1 MVLGMKSAIK
11 SNIWTTIYPEKSIDI
26 FKGKKRENIVDLLG
40 TIAIIGNATTTN
52 ITKFI
57 HSQRF
62 TNSSKDTPVAFPYDS
77 DEIKET
83 HLRLRYHEYLRN
95 NFNRLLTGRLKYT
108 HIRKKTKEEKEPK
121 KYLNPVDLGY
131 IIITGKPENTKG
143 KFIPKYFL
151 TLKGF
156 FLVAGYEFNQ
166 SELKSVIENAS
177 KVSIFFCF
185 IKTVMD
191 KSSLDFVNEI
201 FIKPLRPVLVRS
213 DIFQG
218 HDMDFYFSNFAD
230 AISRSLSE
238 KMKTIDKIRQK
249 NIDNKPVSY
258 FYNKITDDYRKLYP
272 HRDTKD
278 LIRFK
283 IDDEKS
289 DIDDLI
295 SHFRK
300 EGIESLMDNV
310 FYCDIKKEDWYES
323 IIEHFYT
330 DQELKF
336 PFLDFAYD
344 AERYLVDKVMQN
356 IQFTYYP
363 LLGKSIPKNPRK
375 RLLRSKSWKRHQ
387 KFKKSNGTFS
397 DRS

>member
-1 MVLGMKSAIK
+1 LD
-11 SNIWTTIYPEKSIDI
+11 NDSIDI
-26 FKGKKRENIVDLLG
+26 FKGGKQGNNVNLLG
-40 TIAIIGNATTTN
+40 ALAINGNSKTTDIA
-52 ITKFI
+52 KFI
-57 HSQRF
+57 YANKFHK
-62 TNSSKDTPVAFPYDS
+62 SSDDDSVFPWDTS
-77 DEIKET
+77 DMALNE
-83 HLRLRYHEYLRN
+83 
-95 NFNRLLTGRLKYT
+95 
-108 HIRKKTKEEKEPK
+108 IRKTYLEKLTNRFNLLLIGRQKLSHSGK
-121 KYLNPVDLGY
+121 KILDDNGNFKRYPNPIDFGY
-131 IIITGKPENTKG
+131 VIITGKPENTKG

-156 FLVAGYEFNQ
+156 FLVVGYKFNQ
-166 SELKSVIENAS
+166 SELISVIENAS
-177 KVSIFFCF
+177 KVSVFFCF

-201 FIKPLRPVLVRS
+201 FIKPLRPVLIRS

-218 HDMDFYFSNFAD
+218 HDMEFYFSNFAD

-249 NIDNKPVSY
+249 NIDDKPVSY

-289 DIDDLI
+289 DTDDLI

-310 FYCDIKKEDWYES
+310 FYSTIKKKDWYES
-323 IIEHFYT
+323 ITEHFYT
-330 DQELKF
+330 YPELKSS
-336 PFLDFAYD
+336 FLDFGYD
-344 AERYLVDKVMQN
+344 NERYLVDKVMQN
-356 IQFTYYP
+356 ILFTYYS
-363 LLGKSIPKNPRK
+363 LLGISVPKK
-375 RLLRSKSWKRHQ
+375 RHRLPRSKSWKRHQ
-387 KFKKSNGTFS
+387 KFKKSTETFS
-397 DRS
+397 

>member
-1 MVLGMKSAIK
+1 MKSVIK

-26 FKGKKRENIVDLLG
+26 FKGKRRENIVDLLG
-40 TIAIIGNATTTN
+40 TIAIIGNGTTTD
-52 ITKFI
+52 IEKFI
-57 HSQRF
+57 YSQRF
-62 TNSSKDTPVAFPYDS
+62 TNSSKDTLVVFPPDS
-77 DEIKET
+77 DESKET
-83 HLRLRYHEYLRN
+83 HLRLGYHEYLRN
-95 NFNRLLTGRLKYT
+95 IFNRLLTGRLKYT
-108 HIRKKTKEEKEPK
+108 HIEEKTKEEKEPK
-121 KYLNPVDLGY
+121 RYPNPIDLGY
-131 IIITGKPENTKG
+131 VIITGKPKNTKG

-166 SELKSVIENAS
+166 SELSSVIENAS
-177 KVSIFFCF
+177 KVSVFFCF

-201 FIKPLRPVLVRS
+201 FIKPLRHVLIRS

-218 HDMDFYFSNFAD
+218 HDMEFYFSNFAD

-249 NIDNKPVSY
+249 NIDDKPVSY

-272 HRDTKD
+272 NRDTKD

-289 DIDDLI
+289 DTDDLI

-300 EGIESLMDNV
+300 ERIESLMDNV
-310 FYCDIKKEDWYES
+310 FYSTIKKEDWYES
-323 IIEHFYT
+323 ITEHFYT
-330 DQELKF
+330 YPEPKSS
-336 PFLDFAYD
+336 FLDFGYD
-344 AERYLVDKVMQN
+344 NERYLVDKVMQN
-356 IQFTYYP
+356 IQFTYYS
-363 LLGKSIPKNPRK
+363 LLGISVPKK
-375 RLLRSKSWKRHQ
+375 RHRLPRSKSWKRHQ
-387 KFKKSNGTFS
+387 KFKKPIVTFS
-397 DRS
+397 

>member
-40 TIAIIGNATTTN
+40 TIAIIGNGTTAD
-52 ITKFI
+52 IAKFI
-57 HSQRF
+57 ISQRF
-62 TNSSKDTPVAFPYDS
+62 TNSSKDKSSIFPYDP
-77 DEIKET
+77 DEVKENE
-83 HLRLRYHEYLRN
+83 LRLGYQEYLRN

-108 HIRKKTKEEKEPK
+108 HRKKIKEEKEPK
-121 KYLNPVDLGY
+121 RYLNPVDLGY
-131 IIITGKPENTKG
+131 VIITGKPENTKG

-166 SELKSVIENAS
+166 SELRSVIENAS
-177 KVSIFFCF
+177 KVSVFFCF

-191 KSSLDFVNEI
+191 NSSLDFVNEI
-201 FIKPLRPVLVRS
+201 FIKPLRHVLIRS

-218 HDMDFYFSNFAD
+218 HDMDFYFGNFAE
-230 AISRSLSE
+230 AISRSLLE
-238 KMKTIDKIRQK
+238 KMRTIDKVRQK
-249 NIDNKPVSY
+249 NIDDKPVSY

-272 HRDTKD
+272 HRHTED

-310 FYCDIKKEDWYES
+310 FYYDMKKEDWYDS

-330 DQELKF
+330 DQEFKSS
-336 PFLDFAYD
+336 FLDFAYD
-344 AERYLVDKVMQN
+344 TEKFLVDNVMQKL
-356 IQFTYYP
+356 QFTYHW
-363 LLGKSIPKNPRK
+363 LLGSLPKNHRK
-375 RLLRSKSWKRHQ
+375 RLLRSKSLKTE
-387 KFKKSNGTFS
+387 KIFTM
-397 DRS
+397 

>member
-11 SNIWTTIYPEKSIDI
+11 STKWNTIFESGSVDI
-26 FKGKKRENIVDLLG
+26 FKGKKRENVVNLLG
-40 TIAIIGNATTTN
+40 ALSVIGKAKTSDIA
-52 ITKFI
+52 KFVFSYNLLEGQI
-57 HSQRF
+57 SEF
-62 TNSSKDTPVAFPYDS
+62 KSKDY
-77 DEIKET
+77 E
-83 HLRLRYHEYLRN
+83 RLTN
-95 NFNRLLTGRLKYT
+95 DFNRLLTGRLRYEK
-108 HIRKKTKEEKEPK
+108 HGKKLDK
-121 KYLNPVDLGY
+121 KYPSPVKHEYVIEVKKKLNEKNTPVPIY
-131 IIITGKPENTKG
+131 H
-143 KFIPKYFL
+143 L

-156 FLVAGYEFNQ
+156 FLILCYELNQ
-166 SELKSVIENAS
+166 SELRSIIKNAS
-177 KVSIFFCF
+177 KISVFFSF
-185 IKTVMD
+185 IKTIMNN
-191 KSSLDFVNEI
+191 SSLDFVNEI

-213 DIFQG
+213 DIFQS
-218 HDMDFYFSNFAD
+218 HDMDFYFGNFAE
-230 AISRSLSE
+230 AISRSLLE
-238 KMKTIDKIRQK
+238 KMRTIDKIRQK
-249 NIDNKPVSY
+249 NIDDKPVSY

-295 SHFRK
+295 SHFKK

-310 FYCDIKKEDWYES
+310 FYYDIKKEDWYES

-336 PFLDFAYD
+336 SFLDFAYD

-387 KFKKSNGTFS
+387 KFKKPTETFS
-397 DRS
+397 